1 MKSIPLTSSR
11 SVHLLLVCPDK
22 SGVLQTLRRSG
33 CILLFCSSPFE
44 DFRRPFPGC
53 IERLDFFYFLLVS
66 VLCRLPA
73 LLPLGFIAEWSITL
87 RLKLLVFSSS
97 APVRHIML
105 PELQELLPLEAPRV
119 KTAWYIDCPKRGWNQ
134 SLGPKRLS
142 DVGKSLWSQS
152 LHNRLAVGS
161 DLEHVAQTS
170 GLNFMQFCCVIFI
183 YLFSEFCDE

>member
-1 MKSIPLTSSR
+1 MQSIPLTLSQ

-22 SGVLQTLRRSG
+22 RGVLQTLWRSG
-33 CILLFCSSPFE
+33 CALLFCSSPLE
-44 DFRRPFPGC
+44 DFRHPFFGC
-53 IERLDFFYFLLVS
+53 IERLDFLYIFLLVS

-97 APVRHIML
+97 APVRHIMF
-105 PELQELLPLEAPRV
+105 PELQELLPLETPRV

-161 DLEHVAQTS
+161 DLEHVAQTRE
-170 GLNFMQFCCVIFI
+170 LEKQKA
-183 YLFSEFCDE
+183 

>member
-1 MKSIPLTSSR
+1 MASSRRCGAPDESCCSAVLLLKISAILSPVALNVWIPL
-11 SVHLLLVCPDK
+11 
-22 SGVLQTLRRSG
+22 
-33 CILLFCSSPFE
+33 
-44 DFRRPFPGC
+44 
-53 IERLDFFYFLLVS
+53 S

-105 PELQELLPLEAPRV
+105 PALQESLPLEAPRV
-119 KTAWYIDCPKRGWNQ
+119 ETAWYIDCPKRGWNQ

-152 LHNRLAVGS
+152 LHNGLTVGS
-161 DLEHVAQTS
+161 DLEHVAQTR
-170 GLNFMQFCCVIFI
+170 GLKKQKAWF
-183 YLFSEFCDE
+183 FSWAREEVKENYR